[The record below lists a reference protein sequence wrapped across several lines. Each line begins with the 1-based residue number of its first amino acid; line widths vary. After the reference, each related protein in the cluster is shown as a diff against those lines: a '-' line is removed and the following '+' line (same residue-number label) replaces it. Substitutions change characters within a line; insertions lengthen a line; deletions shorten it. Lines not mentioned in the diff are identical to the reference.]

1 MGETA
6 YVALGANLGDAQATV
21 RAAIAAL
28 GRFPET
34 RLLRA
39 SSLYLSA
46 PLGLVAQPDFINA
59 VAAIETRLE
68 AEVLLQALLEEEA
81 RQGRVRGIRNAARR
95 LDLDLLLYGGKTLN
109 SPFLT
114 LPHPRL
120 HLRAFVLVPLAEIVP
135 GLPLP
140 GRGNVDAWLPAVATQ
155 TIQRVEFRGKK

>member
-6 YVALGANLGDAQATV
+6 YIALGANLGDAKATL

-28 GRFPET
+28 GGFPET

-46 PLGLVAQPDFINA
+46 PLGLAEQPDFINA
-59 VAAIETRLE
+59 VAVIETRLE
-68 AEVLLQALLEEEA
+68 PEILLQALLEEEA
-81 RQGRVRGIRNAARR
+81 RQGRVRGIPNAART

-109 SPFLT
+109 TPFLT

-120 HLRAFVLVPLAEIVP
+120 HLRAFVLVPLAEIAP

-140 GRGNVDAWLPAVATQ
+140 GKGNVNAWLPAVATQ
-155 TIQRVEFRGKK
+155 TIRLLEFCGKK